1 MVTEKTCHY
10 VKQVKMKK
18 YLTNITKF
26 EKKPKTYGFT
36 LDSQPVYDKIT
47 WKLS

>member
-26 EKKPKTYGFT
+26 KKKPKTYGFT

-47 WKLS
+47 

>member
-18 YLTNITKF
+18 YLTNIKKF

-47 WKLS
+47 

>member
-26 EKKPKTYGFT
+26 EKKPKPYGFT

-47 WKLS
+47 